1 MYSRED
7 LVHTLGTQSVHTVC
21 TSPSCSELQLGYPPH
36 KSGGRLGS
44 WGSVPCLQAAIC
56 YSCLIIIESQLQLP
70 QFLFIAFSSTTVE
83 TG

>member
-7 LVHTLGTQSVHTVC
+7 LVHTLGTQSVHTVR
-21 TSPSCSELQLGYPPH
+21 TSPICSELQLGYPPH

-44 WGSVPCLQAAIC
+44 WGSVPCLLAAIC
-56 YSCLIIIESQLQLP
+56 YSCLIIESQLQLP
-70 QFLFIAFSSTTVE
+70 QFLFFAFSSRTVE